1 MRQISRRKKKLYP
14 QKFCRTGAP
23 KVTKAAYSCII
34 FRQRNNDLWRF
45 NKEAWAWM
53 VDEWR
58 GNKVCLSSFLSLEF
72 PNLGDKNDFYPG
84 IERITSHRDLVPAFR
99 GKGVG
104 VMVVRVF
111 VNIFPHFFQV
121 FLNNLP
127 SNWVH
132 VCDPILDSSKW
143 VNVLCR
149 IPSSGPDWD
158 WRVLWLQWIVFPQ
171 PTSWKADRMPGA
183 RTDVPENE
191 TEVMCWEQK
200 GNKKG
205 A

>member
-1 MRQISRRKKKLYP
+1 
-14 QKFCRTGAP
+14 
-23 KVTKAAYSCII
+23 
-34 FRQRNNDLWRF
+34 
-45 NKEAWAWM
+45 M

-72 PNLGDKNDFYPG
+72 PNLGDKHDFYPG
-84 IERITSHRDLVPAFR
+84 RGRITSHGRFSSCFR
-99 GKGVG
+99 GKAVW
-104 VMVVRVF
+104 VRVVRVF
-111 VNIFPHFFQV
+111 FNIFPQI

-132 VCDPILDSSKW
+132 ECDPILDSSMW

-149 IPSSGPDWD
+149 TPSSGPDRD
-158 WRVLWLQWIVFPQ
+158 WRVVWLEWIVVPH
-171 PTSWKADRMPGA
+171 PTSWKAARMPGA
-183 RTDVPENE
+183 RTDVPDNE